1 MDNEATEI
9 PEKKMRYIQT
19 TTAADVTD
27 TLIQYGSVALTAVS
41 QQKLHCLLFSQPTG
55 KIVLSVTIR
64 LRRDD
69 EAVLFVSC
77 GLIQYP
83 PVSSALAETI

>member
-27 TLIQYGSVALTAVS
+27 TLIQYQA
-41 QQKLHCLLFSQPTG
+41 
-55 KIVLSVTIR
+55 
-64 LRRDD
+64 D
-69 EAVLFVSC
+69 
-77 GLIQYP
+77 
-83 PVSSALAETI
+83 